1 MSDRDLFLLLS
12 DILESASK
20 FQRYTTGLTFE
31 LFENDDKTIDA
42 VVRNLEIIG
51 EASNRIDPDFKLRH
65 PQIEWARMYGLRNR
79 VIHAYFGVDITIVWN
94 IIQEYL
100 DDLIESIQSLISEE
114 E

>member
-1 MSDRDLFLLLS
+1 MSDRDLTLLLT

-20 FQRYTTGLTFE
+20 IKRYTQGLKFE
-31 LFENDDKTIDA
+31 DFETDDKTIDA

-51 EASNRIDPDFKLRH
+51 EAAHRIDPDYKLQH
-65 PQIEWARMYGLRNR
+65 PEIEWERMYGLRNR
-79 VIHAYFGVDITIVWN
+79 IVHAYFGVDINIVWN
-94 IIQEYL
+94 IILYYL